1 MAIGDLAAVP
11 RVKESE
17 GEDETRL
24 IGRLLQSKVEE
35 LTVARTDR
43 VIALL
48 LYKRFCL

>member
-35 LTVARTDR
+35 LTVR
-43 VIALL
+43 VMALL